1 MAWNRV
7 NKEEYWRAIISVL
20 VFTVLFNL
28 TQTLRGFPFFLGD
41 FLKRFSIDLISFGL
55 AYSLLFQLKN
65 WLNTN
70 HDWNENP
77 KKRFVVESII
87 KVSLGAGTVILLHII
102 LSVSF
107 IFLTKNEVSNAYI
120 SDTRQLTLLTLL
132 GNYTFISFFD
142 VFIKFVVLVF
152 VIELTVVV
160 DFSTYLIQKWNS
172 SKIDKEAFE
181 KEKAQFSLALL
192 RTQITPHFLFN
203 NLNTL
208 SSLIYINQDKAA
220 DFLRKLSGVY
230 RNILEYR
237 DKESIPLNDELHFYE
252 TYADLLQVRFMDMLF
267 FNLQVDEKLKQ
278 KKIIPLTLQMLIE
291 NAIKHN
297 IVSSSKPLTITIKT
311 VENTLEVSNNLQVK
325 ETKEYSSGLG
335 LVMISNRYEYL
346 TDKKIK
352 IEKTDKVFKISVP
365 LID

>member
-1 MAWNRV
+1 MTWKNIDKAER
-7 NKEEYWRAIISVL
+7 WRTFLSLIA
-20 VFTVLFNL
+20 FTFIYNL
-28 TQTLRGFPFFLGD
+28 TQALRGYPFFFDDL
-41 FLKRFSIDLISFGL
+41 LKRLFFDWLSFLL
-55 AYSLLFQLKN
+55 AYSFAFQLKN
-65 WLNTN
+65 WLNTFY
-70 HDWNENP
+70 DWNDNP
-77 KKRFVVESII
+77 KKRFIVESIT
-87 KVSLGAGTVILLHII
+87 KVSIAAGTIILLTI
-102 LSVSF
+102 VFSF
-107 IFLTKNEVSNAYI
+107 VFI
-120 SDTRQLTLLTLL
+120 LLTINGTSNPYSNNTLGL
-132 GNYTFISFFD
+132 VLYRIFGNYTFVSYFD
-142 VFIKFVVLVF
+142 IFIKFIVLIF

-172 SKIDKEAFE
+172 SKIEKEAFE
-181 KEKAQFSLALL
+181 KEKAQFSLELL
-192 RTQITPHFLFN
+192 RTQINPHFLFN

-237 DKESIPLNDELHFYE
+237 DKESITLNEELHFYE
-252 TYADLLQVRFMDMLF
+252 TYSDLLQVRFMDMLF
-267 FNLQVDEKLKQ
+267 FDLKIDNSLRQ

-297 IVSSSKPLTITIKT
+297 IVSSSKPLTISIKT
-311 VENTLEVSNNLQVK
+311 IGNTLEVSNNLQVK

-346 TDKKIK
+346 SDRKIA
-352 IEKTDKVFKISVP
+352 IEKTDKIFKVSVP